1 MYRIGMFSKLGK
13 TTIKTLRYYDE
24 VGLLTPAYVNEE
36 NGYHYYAT
44 DQLFKKYRFPL
55 KSKD

>member
-1 MYRIGMFSKLGK
+1 MFSKLGK